1 MQLNWS
7 SGYSRYSPVSRTT
20 SRSFDEYTSSAT
32 LKQNIY
38 DFGKTATQV
47 DIQRLNLNSSRSDLE
62 NAAEQLIIN
71 VKQAYYGL
79 LQAKKNRDVAMETVR
94 QFEQHLEQARG
105 FYEVGTKPKFDVTKA
120 EVDLSNAKLNLIK
133 AENALRIAKVNLNNA
148 LGLPEAPEYEIED
161 NLLKKGQLIAQID
174 PSTFEA
180 QVEQAKANLFAAKAN
195 VEKAGASLL
204 DAKRTMDRNREL
216 FSRNLIARSDLD
228 TSETNYET
236 AKAQVE
242 AAKAQVAQTE
252 AALKYAETNLKYTR
266 ILSPVDG
273 IVVSRNVDVGQTVA
287 ASFQTPTLFNIAQDL
302 TKMQIDTNVD
312 EADIGRIKVGQ
323 DVEFTVDAYPDIT
336 FKGRVSQVRIAPIT
350 VQNVVTYDVVIRVD
364 NPEFK
369 LKPGMTANVSI
380 IITGKKDVLKIPNA
394 ALRFRLSNT
403 VKPSAYKGTGVW
415 IIEKD
420 KPKRIKVST
429 GISDGNHTELVSGEI
444 KEGQDVIVESLA
456 KTKGRA
462 PSGPRMF

>member
-1 MQLNWS
+1 MKKILIGAAVVIALGIIAFVAFRSKEEEPKFRTEKVVRGDIVQTVTATGTVNAVTTVLVGTQV
-7 SGYSRYSPVSRTT
+7 SGAIKHIYVDFNSPV
-20 SRSFDEYTSSAT
+20 
-32 LKQNIY
+32 
-38 DFGKTATQV
+38 
-47 DIQRLNLNSSRSDLE
+47 
-62 NAAEQLIIN
+62 
-71 VKQAYYGL
+71 
-79 LQAKKNRDVAMETVR
+79 
-94 QFEQHLEQARG
+94 
-105 FYEVGTKPKFDVTKA
+105 
-120 EVDLSNAKLNLIK
+120 
-133 AENALRIAKVNLNNA
+133 
-148 LGLPEAPEYEIED
+148 
-161 NLLKKGQLIAQID
+161 KKGQLIAQID

-180 QVEQAKANLFAAKAN
+180 QVEQAKANLLAAKAN

-216 FSRNLIARSDLD
+216 FSRNLIARSDMD
-228 TSETNYET
+228 TSETNYES
-236 AKAQVE
+236 AKAQVN

-252 AALKYAETNLKYTR
+252 ASLKYAETNLRYTR

-380 IITGKKDVLKIPNA
+380 IIAGKKDVLKIPNA

-403 VKPSAYKGTGVW
+403 VKPSEYKGTGVW
-415 IIEKD
+415 ITEKD
-420 KPKRIKVST
+420 KPRRIKVST
-429 GISDGNHTELVSGEI
+429 GISDGSYTELVSGEI
-444 KEGQDVIVESLA
+444 KEGQEVIVESLA